1 MTTTMIQGPRY
12 RVTKRSKRGEFRV
25 GDLVQLLN
33 DGGIASPAVGG
44 WIDVEDVPAAT
55 KGWAI
60 ELDRVWLATRRASLE
75 ADIAQIAQWEAMA

>member
-33 DGGIASPAVGG
+33 DGDILTSGG
-44 WIDVEDVPAAT
+44 WIEAADVPAAT

-60 ELDRVWLATRRASLE
+60 ELDRVWLAKRRAELE
-75 ADIAQIAQWEAMA
+75 EKLAEVAQWEAAK

>member
-1 MTTTMIQGPRY
+1 MTTMIQGPRY
-12 RVTKRSKRGEFRV
+12 RVTKRSNNGEFRV

-33 DGGIASPAVGG
+33 DGDILTSGG
-44 WIDVEDVPAAT
+44 WIEAADVPAAT
-55 KGWAI
+55 RGWAI